1 MTFMEQLLRSS
12 GRETSGHA
20 LTASATG
27 GGRSADAFGTL
38 TMTLDNTD
46 LLPSGVAAV
55 PEPETYSMMLIGIG
69 LVGWQLQR
77 KSRRSRAHRLC

>member
-1 MTFMEQLLRSS
+1 LRSS

-38 TMTLDNTD
+38 TMTFDNTD